1 MNPNTATAPVFRTRR
16 DAEITRAVYQRHPVL
31 VDRSEGEERRVWPV
45 KYVRMFDMTN
55 DSHLFR
61 TAAQLEAEGFYPVAG
76 NNWKRGDDVYLPL
89 YEGKMVQA
97 FDHRAASVVVNPN
110 NLNRPAQPRE
120 ATPEEHGDPRWLPEP
135 QFWVSASECGWDS
148 GSNWVLG
155 FKEITAPTNARTFIA
170 ALFPAV
176 GFGNK
181 VPILK
186 PQTENRNEWLLAANF
201 NTIVFDF
208 LTRQKIQ
215 GQTLNLFILEQLSVI
230 AASDYDQQFGKT
242 TAGELVR
249 DHVLRLTYT
258 AHDMAPF
265 ARDLGY
271 DGPPFL
277 WDEEERRHL
286 RARLDALYFHLYG
299 LNRDDAGYVLSTF
312 PIVRREDEA
321 EFGRY
326 RTRELIL
333 AYMNALAAGDTETVV
348 AV

>member
-1 MNPNTATAPVFRTRR
+1 
-16 DAEITRAVYQRHPVL
+16 
-31 VDRSEGEERRVWPV
+31 
-45 KYVRMFDMTN
+45 MTN

-76 NNWKRGDDVYLPL
+76 NTGSGGRTFTCRFTK
-89 YEGKMVQA
+89 GKMVQA
-97 FDHRAASVVVNPN
+97 
-110 NLNRPAQPRE
+110 LRPPRRSACGQSKIRTTGLPSPEE
-120 ATPEEHGDPRWLPEP
+120 ATPRNTGTRSLVTGASVLGIRLVGWELQDRIGLPI
-135 QFWVSASECGWDS
+135 
-148 GSNWVLG
+148 G
-155 FKEITAPTNARTFIA
+155 FKEHHPPTNVQDRYRSASSHGPGSGTRS
-170 ALFPAV
+170 L
-176 GFGNK
+176 
-181 VPILK
+181 ILK
-186 PQTENRNEWLLAANF
+186 PQTEIRCLLRYGCTGLAN
-201 NTIVFDF
+201 
-208 LTRQKIQ
+208 
-215 GQTLNLFILEQLSVI
+215 LNPLFRFPYQAESYKANILI
-230 AASDYDQQFGKT
+230 GYPGTTPRHRASDYDQQFGNT
-242 TAGELVR
+242 TARELVR

-299 LNRDDAGYVLSTF
+299 LNRDDAGYVLDTF

-321 EFGRY
+321 KFGHY